1 MSRPSLREGLKAL
14 ARKGLIES
22 RTRRGT
28 IALGRERWDVLDSD
42 VLRWTAA
49 SPPDHAFLLSLI
61 ELRAIM
67 EPAAA
72 RLAASRA
79 TPEQILEIERAFQGM
94 VDSLPQDV
102 DACHHHDLAFH
113 RSIFAACGNS
123 ILQRFY
129 DAISALLL
137 TLFRASTQAR
147 ESYENSL
154 AEHWRGRHGDPPP
167 PTRGGGE
174 VDAAARRDGAR
185 SRTCFHTQTTCQR
198 RQVMKTLLFAVCVTL
213 FAATAE
219 AQTKPLLRIHTA
231 GPNDTNVD
239 NTKLAVEF
247 QDRANAAQN
256 TVEVKVFPASQLG
269 QTREVIEAMRL
280 GSGAAGTTGG
290 PAEYASFVRRLG
302 VLGLLFLWK
311 SYEHALAVLDG
322 PVGKELDQDMEKAG
336 FKTLSWA
343 VSWGYRNV
351 ITSKKEVKQAADL
364 KGLKIRTIPTKVFV
378 AAINSMG
385 ANATP
390 MNFGEIYTS
399 LQSGVLDGYE
409 HTAATTISF
418 KMYEVACCMAL
429 TKHLMDPTFLVFSL
443 AGVEEAFAGRA
454 GGAAE
459 GGERGREGRARD
471 GAAA

>member
-1 MSRPSLREGLKAL
+1 
-14 ARKGLIES
+14 
-22 RTRRGT
+22 
-28 IALGRERWDVLDSD
+28 
-42 VLRWTAA
+42 
-49 SPPDHAFLLSLI
+49 
-61 ELRAIM
+61 
-67 EPAAA
+67 
-72 RLAASRA
+72 
-79 TPEQILEIERAFQGM
+79 
-94 VDSLPQDV
+94 
-102 DACHHHDLAFH
+102 
-113 RSIFAACGNS
+113 
-123 ILQRFY
+123 
-129 DAISALLL
+129 
-137 TLFRASTQAR
+137 
-147 ESYENSL
+147 
-154 AEHWRGRHGDPPP
+154 
-167 PTRGGGE
+167 
-174 VDAAARRDGAR
+174 
-185 SRTCFHTQTTCQR
+185 
-198 RQVMKTLLFAVCVTL
+198 MKTMLFAVCVTL

-302 VLGLLFLWK
+302 VLGLPFLWK

-443 AGVEEAFAGRA
+443 AEWKKLSPAVQGALQKAANEAAKVVREMA
-454 GGAAE
+454 PQ
-459 GGERGREGRARD
+459 REGQALAEVKRLGMKVNEIDTAPLVRASLKAQD
-471 GAAA
+471 ELAKEFGAEKLLEQIRKTAG